1 MDILTNKQYKQ
12 YDKIS
17 RYAPFPIYYNK
28 LDNRWMY
35 GIPSSL
41 NRNTTFINH
50 VVKSAD
56 TLDSLALYYY
66 GNPTYYWAIADFNNI
81 HDAFEPLP
89 VGMVVKVPTFSALQF
104 QI

>member
-1 MDILTNKQYKQ
+1 MNILTNKQYKQ

-28 LDNRWMY
+28 LDNKWMY
-35 GIPSSL
+35 GIPSALSKI
-41 NRNTTFINH
+41 NTYINH
-50 VVKSAD
+50 VVKPAD

-81 HDAFEPLP
+81 HDVFEPLI
-89 VGMVVKVPTFSALQF
+89 VGTTIKVPTFSSLQF
-104 QI
+104 EV